1 MKRFNDPIKDDFR
14 NFLYLVWKHLNLPD
28 PTAVQYDIADY
39 LQHGPK
45 RCIIEAFRGVGKSY
59 VTSAFVVWLLY
70 RDPQLNILVVSASKD
85 RADQFSTFTKRLIAE
100 MPLLAHL
107 RARPGQR
114 DSSIAFDV
122 GPARNSHSPSVKSV
136 GITGQLAGSRADVII
151 ADDVEVPNNSM
162 TETQRQQLAIRVQ
175 EFDAILK
182 PLDTS
187 RVIYLGTPQCEMS
200 LYNELLKRNYQIRIW
215 PARVPDKAQIAAYG
229 DRLSP
234 FVFDL
239 IEKGWK
245 AGAPTDPQRF
255 DEDDLFEREASYGRS
270 GFALQFMLDTRLSDA
285 ERYPL
290 RVSDLIVMSIN
301 PELAPVRLAW
311 AASPEARLELHNV
324 AFNGDHFYRPMWVD
338 KEWTPYT
345 GSVMAIDP
353 SGRGGDETGYA
364 IVKFLNGFLYVTAA
378 GGLPGGY
385 DDDTLL
391 KLATLAKDHQ
401 VNHIIVEANFGDGMY
416 TKLLQPVVQRL
427 HPCRIE
433 EVKHSSQKEKRII
446 DTLEPVLMRHKLV
459 IDPKVIEQ
467 DAKSVHIYP
476 ADRAQQYMLM
486 YQLTRLTKDRGSLA
500 KDDRIDALAM
510 AVAYWTESMARDADR
525 AAADLREK
533 KLQEEL
539 DKFIDGAMGRSGRP
553 RDLWVRV

>member
-1 MKRFNDPIKDDFR
+1 MQVFNDPIRDDFR

-28 PTAVQYDIADY
+28 PTAVQYDIAGY
-39 LQHGPK
+39 LQRGPK

-59 VTSAFVVWLLY
+59 VTSAFVVWLLL

-100 MPLLAHL
+100 MPILAHL

-162 TETQRQQLAIRVQ
+162 TETQRNQLAIRVQ

-215 PARVPDKAQIAAYG
+215 PARIPDKAQLAAYV

-239 IEKGWK
+239 IEKGGK
-245 AGAPTDPQRF
+245 AGSPTDPQRF
-255 DEDDLFEREASYGRS
+255 DEEDLFEREASYGRA

-290 RVSDLIVMSIN
+290 RLADLVVMPCN
-301 PELAPVRLAW
+301 PEMAPVRLAW
-311 AASPEARLELHNV
+311 ASSPEARLELHNV
-324 AFNGDHFYRPMWVD
+324 GFNGDHFYRPMWQD
-338 KEWTPYT
+338 KEWAPYT
-345 GSVMAIDP
+345 GCVMAIDP

-364 IVKFLNGFLYVTAA
+364 IVKILNGFLYVVAA

-385 DDDTLL
+385 DDATLL
-391 KLATLAKDHQ
+391 QLAKLAKEHA

-416 TKLLQPVVQRL
+416 TRLLQPVVQRL
-427 HPCRIE
+427 HPCKIE
-433 EVKHSSQKEKRII
+433 EVKHSSQKERRII
-446 DTLEPVLMRHKLV
+446 DTLEPVMMRHRLV
-459 IDPKVIEQ
+459 FDPKVIEA
-467 DAKSVHIYP
+467 DARSVTNYP
-476 ADRAQQYMLM
+476 ADKAQQYMLM
-486 YQLTRLTKDRGSLA
+486 YQLTRITRDRGSLH
-500 KDDRIDALAM
+500 KDDRLDALAM
-510 AVAYWTESMARDADR
+510 AVAHWTESLSRDIDNAAEAMRIARLEAE
-525 AAADLREK
+525 LEK
-533 KLQEEL
+533 
-539 DKFIDGAMGRSGRP
+539 FVNGVTGHTSSGN
-553 RDLWVRV
+553 LWVKV